1 MIVYTEIRFRVD
13 VGGRRRPR
21 GRVRLSVYRIGWF
34 IDLLRANRGGEPGK
48 VNYLIKRR
56 LLNRNL
62 RFLNHYACFIRTC
75 SYVMMCMHARSNNW
89 MSQNVDKLNSS
100 GNLKGT
106 GGPPSFLTFPDMDRQ
121 RHLALAREPL
131 TILFAPQHS

>member
-1 MIVYTEIRFRVD
+1 
-13 VGGRRRPR
+13 
-21 GRVRLSVYRIGWF
+21 
-34 IDLLRANRGGEPGK
+34 
-48 VNYLIKRR
+48 
-56 LLNRNL
+56 
-62 RFLNHYACFIRTC
+62 
-75 SYVMMCMHARSNNW
+75 MMCMHARSNNW

-131 TILFAPQHS
+131 TILFALNILSTTTCKQVFPSPAFLAAT